1 MTLSFSKRLA
11 KLEEAVAS
19 RTQGPKTI
27 RRVVVEVGADLPTEG
42 PDELLIGVIVTPPEW
57 PAYDE
62 ILGLQTELIGGRS
75 IEEACRTGC
84 GPE

>member
-1 MTLSFSKRLA
+1 MTISFSKRLA

-42 PDELLIGVIVTPPEW
+42 PDEPLVPCGTNFQLDEKSGVWTPIFGEASLLKKET
-57 PAYDE
+57 
-62 ILGLQTELIGGRS
+62 
-75 IEEACRTGC
+75 
-84 GPE
+84 